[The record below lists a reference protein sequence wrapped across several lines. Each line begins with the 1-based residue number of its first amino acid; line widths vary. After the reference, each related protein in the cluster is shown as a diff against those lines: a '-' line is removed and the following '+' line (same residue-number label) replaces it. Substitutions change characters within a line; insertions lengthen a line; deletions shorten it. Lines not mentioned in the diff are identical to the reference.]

1 MNWIKKYK
9 KIRILVNL
17 INVLVVI
24 LTSCLITQECGS
36 SLNRALSLVPNG
48 SVKRNNKTEAI
59 EQKKKKKIVD
69 ENPNEIVSDC

>member
-59 EQKKKKKIVD
+59 EQKKKKK
-69 ENPNEIVSDC
+69 NS